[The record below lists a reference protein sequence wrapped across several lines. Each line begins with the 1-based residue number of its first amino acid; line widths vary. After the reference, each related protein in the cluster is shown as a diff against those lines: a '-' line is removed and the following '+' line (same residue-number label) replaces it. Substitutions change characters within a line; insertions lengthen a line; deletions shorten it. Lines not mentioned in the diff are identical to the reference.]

1 MMRIALIAVAALAV
15 SLIWHRLVPAQN
27 IITPRDTFLELLDEA
42 QADPTHAIWYYISG
56 LVGGANLGSI
66 ANTGKP
72 MICDTHD
79 FQDQE
84 KTTEIIMSWLVRYG
98 HLDNPDFLLEVAAPL
113 AFAEAYPCNE
123 I

>member
-1 MMRIALIAVAALAV
+1 MMRIVLIAVAALVV
-15 SLIWHRLVPAQN
+15 SLIWHRLAPAQN
-27 IITPRDTFLELLDEA
+27 IITPRDTFIELLDEA
-42 QADPTHAIWYYISG
+42 QTDPTHAIWYYIAG
-56 LVGGANLGSI
+56 LIGGANLGNI
-66 ANTGKP
+66 ANTGQP